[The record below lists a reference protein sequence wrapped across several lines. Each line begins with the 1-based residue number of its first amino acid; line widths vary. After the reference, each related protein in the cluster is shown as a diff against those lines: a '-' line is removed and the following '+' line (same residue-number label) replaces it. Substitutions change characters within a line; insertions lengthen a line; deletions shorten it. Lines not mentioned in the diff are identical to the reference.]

1 MKSKKNL
8 ERYTHDFKAMIQI
21 VILNSF
27 GFFFLEFILQYF
39 ASQRLHASGIQ
50 IGLIFS
56 VIVIGHLISSFFTGI
71 ITDRIKSKTK
81 LILLGSFGRGSSYFI
96 LYMAIILNS
105 LIGIGIGSF
114 ILGFFAGFFWIPFDT
129 LIAEKSNKDHRS
141 HAYGKRDSAI
151 GKGLFIGAIIGFSIF
166 SLGFIYTDNPFI
178 IYSAIPIF
186 GIANYIAG
194 IQFVLKVDESIKFSD
209 NTIEPNNNHNPSDET
224 IKGTVPKLLIIGS
237 IFLLVVLL
245 MSSVNGSLAKPFL
258 NIYLL
263 EIIESD
269 PIIVAM
275 IYLPSGIISML
286 LAPKLGEVV
295 DKIHPIIGISITSLI
310 GSIVTWFLINTTSI
324 VLFMF
329 LLIFDSTI
337 YGTASLVLI
346 NLLSRVTI
354 KHRGKIMGFQSIFI
368 NLGSIIGPI
377 LGGLAWDFIGI
388 TAPFIISIFVEL
400 CLIPLYWIAVYFVK
414 PHLTET
420 YEFIKKKIDTET
432 I

>member
-8 ERYTHDFKAMIQI
+8 GRYTNDFKAMIQI

-39 ASQRLHASGIQ
+39 AYQRLYASGIQ

-96 LYMAIILNS
+96 IYMAIILNS
-105 LIGIGIGSF
+105 LIGLGIGSF

-166 SLGFIYTDNPFI
+166 SLGIIYTDNPFI
-178 IYSAIPIF
+178 IYSAIPLF
-186 GIANYIAG
+186 GIANFIAG

-209 NTIEPNNNHNPSDET
+209 DIIETNNNQTDEA
-224 IKGTVPKLLIIGS
+224 IKGAVPKLLLIGS

-245 MSSVNGSLAKPFL
+245 MSSINGSLAKPFL

-286 LAPKLGEVV
+286 LAPKLGEIV

-310 GSIVTWFLINTTSI
+310 GSIVTWFLINTTNI
-324 VLFMF
+324 FIFAV

-354 KHRGKIMGFQSIFI
+354 KHRGKIMGFQSIFV
-368 NLGSIIGPI
+368 NLGSILGPI
-377 LGGLAWDFIGI
+377 FGGLAWDFIGI

-420 YEFIKKKIDTET
+420 YEFTKKIDTET